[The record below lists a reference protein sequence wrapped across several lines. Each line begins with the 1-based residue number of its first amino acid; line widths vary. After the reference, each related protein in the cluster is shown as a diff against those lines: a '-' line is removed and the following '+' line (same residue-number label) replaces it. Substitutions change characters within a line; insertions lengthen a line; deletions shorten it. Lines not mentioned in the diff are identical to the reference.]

1 MTWFLCGL
9 LNSYVAN
16 FLVRMRVTTH
26 VGVRVV
32 AWLPAPRPSPGAS
45 VIEEIADL
53 ARRLAGAAPTER
65 EPSDRGLAWDSPIPW
80 WDEIERSSCYL
91 ELQTRVAR
99 LYECSA
105 AELERI
111 LETFPLVPLDAR
123 RAVASNFA
131 RLNR

>member
-1 MTWFLCGL
+1 L

-16 FLVRMRVTTH
+16 FLVRLRVTTH
-26 VGVRVV
+26 VGARIV
-32 AWLPAPRPSPGAS
+32 AWLPAPRPSPGTS
-45 VIEEIADL
+45 VVEEIADL
-53 ARRLAGAAPTER
+53 ARGVAGAAPTGR
-65 EPSDRGLAWDSPIPW
+65 AASGRGLVWKQPNPGWDA
-80 WDEIERSSCYL
+80 IERSSDYL
-91 ELQTRVAR
+91 DLQARVAR

-123 RAVASNFA
+123 RAVASRFA